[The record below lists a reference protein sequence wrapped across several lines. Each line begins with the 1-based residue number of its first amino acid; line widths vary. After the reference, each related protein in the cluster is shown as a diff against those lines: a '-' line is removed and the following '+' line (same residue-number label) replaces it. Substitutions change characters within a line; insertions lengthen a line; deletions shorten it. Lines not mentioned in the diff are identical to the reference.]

1 MKRIAYCLVILGIC
15 LFLVS
20 AASATYTNILAT
32 DAYNMLDPG
41 NTTYNAHTYYL
52 LDVRTTAEWL
62 NPGHPGENASGVGAF
77 LEEPF
82 RKVVNIP
89 VKFNNGGTWTMNDQ
103 FVPEVESQFGF
114 DAYLIVIC
122 QSGARSVTASQLLD
136 AAGFTHI
143 YNVLY
148 GFAGNAPNMLG
159 WMASGLPYNQN
170 TDGMFDPSP
179 APVPATLLLLGFG
192 LAGLAG
198 KRLWSRHNE
207 KEELQAGQLTRTL
220 ERLT

>member
-1 MKRIAYCLVILGIC
+1 MKRIACYLVILGIC
-15 LFLVS
+15 LSLVS
-20 AASATYTNILAT
+20 AASASYINILAPE
-32 DAYNMLDPG
+32 AYDRLNPD
-41 NTTYNAHTYYL
+41 NSDYNANIYYL

-62 NPGHPGENASGVGAF
+62 NPGHPGKNALGEGAF

-103 FVPEVESQFGF
+103 FVPEVESQFSF

-122 QSGARSVTASQLLD
+122 QAGSRSAIASQLLID
-136 AAGFTHI
+136 AGFAHI

-148 GFAGNAPNMLG
+148 GFSGNAPGMLG

-170 TDGMFDPSP
+170 PDGMFDPLP
-179 APVPATLLLLGFG
+179 VPVPATLLFMGFG

-207 KEELQAGQLTRTL
+207 KEEVQAGPLTRTL
-220 ERLT
+220 